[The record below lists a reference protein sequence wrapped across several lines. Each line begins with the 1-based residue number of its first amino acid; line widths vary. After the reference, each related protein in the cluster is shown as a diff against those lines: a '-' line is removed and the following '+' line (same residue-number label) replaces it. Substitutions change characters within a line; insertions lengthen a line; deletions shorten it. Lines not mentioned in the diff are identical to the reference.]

1 MERLYSKTYKLNNEN
16 DFININS
23 IIIFKDNFFL
33 RINNQKLPNIIID
46 SFSNKINV
54 NSL

>member
-16 DFININS
+16 DFININF
-23 IIIFKDNFFL
+23 IDFKDNFFL